1 MRRRTLLQVLASSVP
16 VLPVTRVRLAAQ
28 VRDLTPEAVGILK
41 SIGVTVLP
49 ASLGADKVSLIVD
62 RFTAWCREYEEGVAL
77 AHGYG
82 DPQLVKSGP
91 SPVPDYV
98 AQLAAIDAAART
110 RGGAFGTL
118 PLEVRRA
125 LLSDALTVAKVG
137 ELPGRP
143 TGRHVVSDL
152 MAFYFRS
159 SEANDLAY
167 RARIGRQMCRTLE
180 LTTRRPAPLEPR
192 A

>member
-1 MRRRTLLQVLASSVP
+1 
-16 VLPVTRVRLAAQ
+16 
-28 VRDLTPEAVGILK
+28 VRDLTPEA
-41 SIGVTVLP
+41 IGTLRTIGATVLP
-49 ASLGADKVSLIVD
+49 ASLGADKVSLVVD
-62 RFTAWCREYEEGVAL
+62 RFTAWCRDYEEGIAL

-82 DPQLVKSGP
+82 DPKLVKSGP

-98 AQLAAIDAAART
+98 AQLAALDAAARS
-110 RGGAFGTL
+110 RGGALGTL
-118 PLEVRRA
+118 PLEARRA
-125 LLSDALTVAKVG
+125 LLSDALAAAQVT

-159 SEANDLAY
+159 SEANDLVY

-180 LTTRRPAPLEPR
+180 LTTRRPAPMEPR

>member
-1 MRRRTLLQVLASSVP
+1 VS
-16 VLPVTRVRLAAQ
+16 VLPVARVRLAAQ
-28 VRDLTPEAVGILK
+28 VRSFTPEAARVLRDIAP
-41 SIGVTVLP
+41 TVLP
-49 ASLGADKVSLIVD
+49 ESLGADKVSLIVD
-62 RFTAWCREYEEGVAL
+62 RFTAWCGDYEEGVAL

-82 DPQLVKSGP
+82 DPKLVKSGP

-98 AQLAAIDAAART
+98 AQLAALEAAARA
-110 RGGAFGTL
+110 RGGAFSTL
-118 PLEVRRA
+118 PLQARRT
-125 LLSDALTVAKVG
+125 LLSDALTAANVT

-143 TGRHVVSDL
+143 TGRHIVSDL

-180 LTTRRPAPLEPR
+180 LTTRRPSPMA
-192 A
+192 

>member
-1 MRRRTLLQVLASSVP
+1 MRRRTLLQVLATSVS
-16 VLPVTRVRLAAQ
+16 VIPVTRVRLAAQ
-28 VRDLTPEAVGILK
+28 VRAFTPEAVAVLQQ
-41 SIGVTVLP
+41 VAATVLP
-49 ASLGADKVSLIVD
+49 ASLGPDKVSLIVD
-62 RFTAWCREYEEGVAL
+62 RFIAWSRDYEEGVAL

-98 AQLAAIDAAART
+98 AQLAAIDAAARG
-110 RGGAFGTL
+110 RGGAFNSL
-118 PLEVRRA
+118 PLETRRG
-125 LLSDALTVAKVG
+125 LLSEALAAAKVTDM
-137 ELPGRP
+137 PGRP
-143 TGRHVVSDL
+143 TGRHIVSDL

-180 LTTRRPAPLEPR
+180 LTTRRPAPL

>member
-1 MRRRTLLQVLASSVP
+1 MA
-16 VLPVTRVRLAAQ
+16 RVRLAAQ
-28 VRDLTPEAVGILK
+28 VRAFTPESVAVLRDVA
-41 SIGVTVLP
+41 STVLP
-49 ASLGADKVSLIVD
+49 ASLGADKVALVVD
-62 RFTAWCREYEEGVAL
+62 RFLAWGRDYEEGVAL

-82 DPQLVKSGP
+82 DPRLVKSGP

-98 AQLAAIDAAART
+98 AQLAALDRAARA
-110 RGGAFGTL
+110 RGGPFGGL
-118 PLEVRRA
+118 PLEVRRTI
-125 LLSDALTVAKVG
+125 LSDALAAAKVSD
-137 ELPGRP
+137 LPGRP

-167 RARIGRQMCRTLE
+167 RARIGRQVCRTLE
-180 LTTRRPAPLEPR
+180 LTTRRPVPL

>member
-1 MRRRTLLQVLASSVP
+1 MRRRTLLQALAASVP
-16 VLPVTRVRLAAQ
+16 VLPLARVRLAAQ
-28 VRDLTPEAVGILK
+28 VRAFTPEAL
-41 SIGVTVLP
+41 GVMRDVAGTVLP
-49 ASLGADKVSLIVD
+49 SSLGAEKIALIVD
-62 RFTAWCREYEEGVAL
+62 RFVAWGRDYEEGVAL

-82 DPQLVKSGP
+82 DPKLVKSGP

-98 AQLAAIDAAART
+98 AQLASIEAAARG

-118 PLEVRRA
+118 PLETRRA
-125 LLSDALTVAKVG
+125 LLSDALASTKVT

-143 TGRHVVSDL
+143 TGRHIVSDL

-180 LTTRRPAPLEPR
+180 LTTRRPAPM